1 MKENKFSGQPS
12 YRLAVDTGGTFAD
25 ICLARDDT
33 GEIFTAKIPSTP
45 SNPALAVLKGVV
57 QILQE
62 ANVHPE
68 KVKSLLHGTTVT
80 TNAIL
85 ENKGRKSV
93 LITTSGFR
101 DIFLIGRQNRPD
113 LYNFWASKPK
123 PLIQRR
129 HIFEIRERV
138 LACGKIEI
146 PLDERQA
153 AGVVEKIKSLGIES
167 IAVCFLHSYINP
179 AHERQMAGIIHQ
191 IHPQASI
198 TLSSDILPE
207 FREYERTCAAVINTV
222 LQPLLTG
229 YVESLEKGLTE
240 LPAGRT
246 GQKRPGLFI
255 MQSNGGVITASQAK
269 KEAARTVLSG
279 PAGGVTAGAQLS
291 RRTGRPNLITFDMG
305 GTSVDICL
313 IRDGQP
319 GYTSEG
325 RIGGYPLRLPMLD
338 IYTIGAGG
346 GSIAWID
353 PGLAL
358 RVGPVSAGAAPGP
371 ACYGAGGEEPTVTDA
386 NLLLGR
392 LNPKIAAES
401 KSLNYDLAR
410 FSIREKIARPLNI
423 TLEEAGEGI
432 ITVVNA
438 AMTRA
443 IRVITVQKGY
453 DPRDFALVAYGG
465 AGPLHAAEL
474 ARELNMAEVI
484 IPPYPGVNSALGM
497 LFSDVRRDF
506 VNTLLK
512 PLSGEVAENIERL
525 YRSMEQSGASELQ
538 NEGFHAGEIYFLRQ
552 ADLRYHGQSFE
563 LTLEVPAGPLYPEG
577 LAALEQDFHQAH
589 RQKYGSGRE
598 NSVVELVALR
608 SSALARLTG
617 TSVSLELGKTAY
629 SGEGATPSRWRE
641 VVFQGK
647 TVSTPVYRRQA
658 VTFGQKIEGPA
669 IIEQEDTTTL
679 IWPGMRARPDKWG
692 NLIINV
698 NPLIKK

>member
-1 MKENKFSGQPS
+1 MKENKLPGRPF
-12 YRLAVDTGGTFAD
+12 YRLAVDTGGTFTD

-45 SNPALAVLKGVV
+45 SNPAQAVLEGVV
-57 QILQE
+57 RILRD
-62 ANVHPE
+62 AGAHPE
-68 KVKSLLHGTTVT
+68 EVKSLLHGTTVT

-85 ENKGRKSV
+85 ENKGTKSA
-93 LITTSGFR
+93 LITTGGFR
-101 DIFLIGRQNRPD
+101 DILLIGRQNRPD

-123 PLIQRR
+123 PLIRRR
-129 HIFEIRERV
+129 HIFEIRERI
-138 LACGKIEI
+138 LACGIIEI

-153 AGVVEKIKSLGIES
+153 AEVVEKIKSLGIKS

-179 AHERQMAGIIHQ
+179 SHERQMASIIHR
-191 IHPQASI
+191 IHPEASI

-207 FREYERTCAAVINTV
+207 FREYERTCAAVINTA

-229 YVESLEKGLTE
+229 YLERLEKGLDD
-240 LPAGRT
+240 LSAGRA
-246 GQKRPGLFI
+246 GQKRTGLFI
-255 MQSNGGVITASQAK
+255 MQSNGGVITAGQAK

-279 PAGGVTAGAQLS
+279 PAGGVTAGVQLS

-305 GTSVDICL
+305 GTSMDICL

-325 RIGGYPLRLPMLD
+325 QIGGYPLRLPMLD

-392 LNPKIAAES
+392 LNPKIAAEK

-410 FSIREKIARPLNI
+410 SSILEKIARPLNI

-453 DPRDFALVAYGG
+453 DPRDFALVAFGG

-484 IPPYPGVNSALGM
+484 IPPYPGVNSAMGM

-512 PLSGEVAENIERL
+512 PLSVEEAENMERL
-525 YRSMEQSGASELQ
+525 YRSMEQSGSSELQ
-538 NEGFHAGEIYFLRQ
+538 NEGFQAGEIYFIRQ

-563 LTLEVPAGPLYPEG
+563 LTLEVPAGPLYPED
-577 LAALEQDFHQAH
+577 LVALEHDFHQAH
-589 RQKYGSGRE
+589 KQKYGSSRE
-598 NSVVELVALR
+598 NAVVELVVLR
-608 SSALARLTG
+608 LSALARLSG
-617 TSVSLELGKTAY
+617 ISASPEFDKTAY
-629 SGEGATPSRWRE
+629 SDEGAAPFWWRE
-641 VVFQGK
+641 VIFWGK
-647 TVSTPVYRRQA
+647 TVSTPIYRRQD
-658 VTFGQKIEGPA
+658 VKFGQKIEGPA

-679 IWPGMRARPDKWG
+679 IWPGMSARPDKWS

-698 NPLIKK
+698 NP